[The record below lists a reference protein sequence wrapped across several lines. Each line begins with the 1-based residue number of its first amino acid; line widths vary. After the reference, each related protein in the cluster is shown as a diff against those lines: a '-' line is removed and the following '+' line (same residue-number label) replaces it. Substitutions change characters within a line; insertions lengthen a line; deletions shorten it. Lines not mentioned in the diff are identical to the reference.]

1 MPDQET
7 GQERLS
13 GKITIE
19 QAKNP
24 APDPVTRCHQR
35 SPSTRKNFD
44 VLRFHNSGIKMS
56 SGAS

>member
-7 GQERLS
+7 GQESLS
-13 GKITIE
+13 GKITIQ

-35 SPSTRKNFD
+35 SHSTRKNLN
-44 VLRFHNSGIKMS
+44 VLRFYNSGIEMS
-56 SGAS
+56 SGTS